1 MRIIKFI
8 FLAALSP
15 LILLLGMPNV
25 EQGRLEFRNQYAFHL
40 AQQIK
45 TGELPPD
52 TVDPWDHAF
61 EIEHTPSDEMVV
73 TSRGANGTSPADG
86 FDADDISTSMS
97 HPPHKRTMTRKQ
109 IQIFATLAL
118 SLTPWLIILA
128 VRVRSKSVRS
138 RKGQ

>member
-8 FLAALSP
+8 FLAALSL

-40 AQQIK
+40 AQQVK

-73 TSRGANGTSPADG
+73 TSHGANGTSPADG

-97 HPPHKRTMTRKQ
+97 NPPHKKTMTRKRRQ
-109 IQIFATLAL
+109 FFATLAL
-118 SLTPWLIILA
+118 SLCPWLIAWLF
-128 VRVRSKSVRS
+128 RVRSKRM
-138 RKGQ
+138 GIHIG

>member
-8 FLAALSP
+8 FLAALSL

-40 AQQIK
+40 APQIK

-97 HPPHKRTMTRKQ
+97 NPPHKKTMTRKQ
-109 IQIFATLAL
+109 RQFFATLAL
-118 SLTPWLIILA
+118 SLCPWLIAWIF
-128 VRVRSKSVRS
+128 RVRSKRM
-138 RKGQ
+138 GPQIG

>member
-8 FLAALSP
+8 FLAALSL

-25 EQGRLEFRNQYAFHL
+25 EQSLQEARNAQAFYQ
-40 AQQIK
+40 AQKIK

-97 HPPHKRTMTRKQ
+97 NPPHKKTMTRKQ
-109 IQIFATLAL
+109 RQFFATLAL
-118 SLTPWLIILA
+118 SLCPWLIAWIF
-128 VRVRSKSVRS
+128 RVRSKRM
-138 RKGQ
+138 GPQIG

>member
-8 FLAALSP
+8 FLTALSL

-25 EQGRLEFRNQYAFHL
+25 EQSLQEARNAQAFYQ
-40 AQQIK
+40 AQKIK

-73 TSRGANGTSPADG
+73 TSHGANGTSPADG

-97 HPPHKRTMTRKQ
+97 NPPHKKTMTRKQ
-109 IQIFATLAL
+109 RQFFATLAL
-118 SLTPWLIILA
+118 SLCPWLIAWIF
-128 VRVRSKSVRS
+128 RVRSKRMEP
-138 RKGQ
+138 QIW